1 MSGTG
6 MICHGFKGGI
16 GTASRVIPA
25 PSGGAWT
32 VGALVQE
39 NHGQRA
45 LLRVDGVPV
54 GRVIGPHEVPT
65 PDMTVPLGGGSI
77 IVVLAT
83 DAPLLPGQCRRLAQ
97 RATIGVARAG
107 VLGENSS
114 GDIFLAF
121 STANRGLTPPRMH
134 EAAITVRMLPHEA
147 LTPLFEAVADA
158 TEEAIVNALCAAVTM
173 TGVDG
178 HTAYALPLDRL
189 QAAMLSSCS
198 VSGPISCLITGPIR
212 LPFH

>member
-1 MSGTG
+1 
-6 MICHGFKGGI
+6 
-16 GTASRVIPA
+16 
-25 PSGGAWT
+25 
-32 VGALVQE
+32 
-39 NHGQRA
+39 
-45 LLRVDGVPV
+45 VDGVPV

-65 PDMTVPLGGGSI
+65 PDMDVPPGGGSI

-107 VLGENSS
+107 GLGENSS

-121 STANRGLTPPRMH
+121 STANRGLTAPRAH
-134 EAAITVRMLPHEA
+134 DAPITVRMLPHEA

-173 TGVDG
+173 TGADG

-189 QAAMLSSCS
+189 QAAMLSSC
-198 VSGPISCLITGPIR
+198 LITGPIR